1 MISAE
6 AAGPVL
12 WKRKRGG
19 RWYLSWLWLIVALTG
34 FPLVLVA
41 LGSTIDSAT
50 RILIW
55 GLFGI
60 GFDILFGITGLLS
73 FGQAAFFGTG
83 GFVTAYL
90 LISGAINSVA
100 VALLIGTVLAS
111 VYGVFVGFLSLR
123 RTGIYFAMITFAF
136 GELSFFME
144 NSLLKQWTGGDNG
157 LPGVPYPVIR
167 LGGWVVEIH
176 AGWPMYALV
185 AAIFLIGFA
194 FARQM
199 VNSPLGHILKAIRL
213 NPDRTLATGHNVQ
226 TYKLAAFVVAA
237 AYAGLAGGL
246 FGIFQSYMPPDAF
259 GLDTST
265 QVMIQT
271 VIGGVGTLIGSTVG
285 AAVWIGL
292 REALQQIP
300 GIGGMWK
307 LILGCLFVISVTVF
321 RHGIVGAIRNAIARV
336 RRDNRPPAQREPEPM
351 AVAADATGADRTDG
365 GAAVVLRPNRRPPM
379 VRDVKQAPVLLEA
392 RGITKKFGGVTAL
405 ENVSITVGEGEVIG
419 LIGPNGA
426 GKSTFFKVLTGE
438 LQPTAG
444 DVYFKKRR
452 ITGIGVMGSCRQGIS
467 KSYQV
472 IQIYPEFTV
481 RENLDVPL
489 LARRGAFRFDVFG
502 SIGGAIDADAERIME
517 TLGLMAS
524 ADRKVSELPYGE
536 KRRLEIAL
544 ALATAPEVLL
554 LDEPLAGLSPSERVQ
569 AVDVIR
575 TACIGKTAVLVEH
588 DMDAMFELAD
598 RIIVLHMG
606 RNLVEGTPDEIRAD
620 PQVHEA
626 YLGGWRKDE
635 LAYG

>member
-1 MISAE
+1 
-6 AAGPVL
+6 
-12 WKRKRGG
+12 
-19 RWYLSWLWLIVALTG
+19 
-34 FPLVLVA
+34 
-41 LGSTIDSAT
+41 
-50 RILIW
+50 
-55 GLFGI
+55 
-60 GFDILFGITGLLS
+60 
-73 FGQAAFFGTG
+73 
-83 GFVTAYL
+83 
-90 LISGAINSVA
+90 
-100 VALLIGTVLAS
+100 
-111 VYGVFVGFLSLR
+111 
-123 RTGIYFAMITFAF
+123 
-136 GELSFFME
+136 ME

-167 LGGWVVEIH
+167 LGGRVIEIH

-185 AAIFLIGFA
+185 AVIFLIGFA
-194 FARQM
+194 FARRM
-199 VNSPLGHILKAIRL
+199 VCSPFGHILKAIRL
-213 NPDRTLATGHNVQ
+213 NPDRTLATGHNIQ
-226 TYKLAAFVVAA
+226 AYKLAVFVVAA

-285 AAVWIGL
+285 AVVWIGL

-307 LILGCLFVISVTVF
+307 LILGCLFIISVTVF
-321 RHGIVGAIRNAIARV
+321 RHGIVGAIRNVIARIP
-336 RRDNRPPAQREPEPM
+336 RDGRSPARQESVSAAATTD
-351 AVAADATGADRTDG
+351 AVSSDGADSS
-365 GAAVVLRPNRRPPM
+365 AAFVPGPSRQIHSVP
-379 VRDVKQAPVLLEA
+379 KIGQASVLLEA
-392 RGITKKFGGVTAL
+392 HGITKRFGGVTAL

-438 LQPTAG
+438 LSPTAG
-444 DVYFKKRR
+444 DVYFKKRK

-481 RENLDVPL
+481 RENIYVPL
-489 LARRGAFRFDVFG
+489 LAQRGAFRFDIFG
-502 SIGGAIDADAERIME
+502 SIAGAIDADAEGIME

-524 ADRKVSELPYGE
+524 ADRKVGELPYGE

-569 AVDVIR
+569 TVDVIKA
-575 TACIGKTAVLVEH
+575 ACMGKTAVLVEH

-620 PQVHEA
+620 PRVHEA